1 MIISNNA
8 QKNLVVSFIQTIRAN
23 AMGAQVTAEFV
34 VDKMRKGTAKNR
46 SEAYNRFFNEA
57 TGEWRVTKV
66 THYGNVTFQREYT
79 KSVENRSD
87 NDAPYAVEKPNGKH
101 WVEGCEGVLLE
112 SDKEEG
118 KYYLRMSENANTKRE
133 SVYYVDGRLATDEE
147 VEIIKAHL
155 PKPSTICK
163 KQIEYGVDPEHQ
175 VIVKDITLANIIN
188 ITYGAKSLTL
198 RQQIGSEKV
207 A

>member
-1 MIISNNA
+1 MTTSINA

-34 VDKMRKGTAKNR
+34 VDKMRKGMAKNR

-66 THYGNVTFQREYT
+66 THYGNVTFQREYA

-87 NDAPYAVEKPNGKH
+87 NDTPYAVEKPNGKH
-101 WVEGCEGVLLE
+101 WVEGCEGILLA

-118 KYYLRMSENANTKRE
+118 KFYLRMSENANTKRE
-133 SVYYVDGRLATDEE
+133 SIYYVDGRPATDEE

-155 PKPSTICK
+155 PNPSTYCK
-163 KQIEYGVDPEHQ
+163 KQVEHGVNPEHQ
-175 VIVKDITLANIIN
+175 VIVKDITLDNILN

-198 RQQIGSEKV
+198 RQQMSEIKV